1 MKFANY
7 LNSSDFVITE
17 FPKFVF
23 LICLKCESR
32 SQPSARFLCLDLISH

>member
-7 LNSSDFVITE
+7 LNSSLFVITE
-17 FPKFVF
+17 SPESVF

-32 SQPSARFLCLDLISH
+32 SQPSARFLCVDLISH